1 MITAGLT
8 DKRLPI
14 EKTDTIIEN
23 SIAVRYWQ
31 GAVNYLRR
39 SYIIEIKLDKH
50 DYQYFNN
57 RKRTAIGEM
66 NFNQINNIPRNYST
80 RKNFK
85 CIFAVACEEKQ
96 LFFKRFH
103 AECTRLKGSITIRKE
118 ASSLYGS

>member
-50 DYQYFNN
+50 DAHGISVD
-57 RKRTAIGEM
+57 KLTAEI
-66 NFNQINNIPRNYST
+66 I
-80 RKNFK
+80 
-85 CIFAVACEEKQ
+85 CA
-96 LFFKRFH
+96 
-103 AECTRLKGSITIRKE
+103 LK
-118 ASSLYGS
+118 

>member
-1 MITAGLT
+1 MA
-8 DKRLPI
+8 I

-66 NFNQINNIPRNYST
+66 NFNQINIIPRNYST
-80 RKNFK
+80 RKILNAFLRSHVK
-85 CIFAVACEEKQ
+85 KNSCFSNAFMRNA
-96 LFFKRFH
+96 H
-103 AECTRLKGSITIRKE
+103 D
-118 ASSLYGS
+118 

>member
-1 MITAGLT
+1 MQSSSVKDELLILHKTKGSITIQ
-8 DKRLPI
+8 KRPARLRSWFSFI

-50 DYQYFNN
+50 DYQYINN

-66 NFNQINNIPRNYST
+66 NFNQINTIPLNYST
-80 RKNFK
+80 L
-85 CIFAVACEEKQ
+85 I
-96 LFFKRFH
+96 L
-103 AECTRLKGSITIRKE
+103 
-118 ASSLYGS
+118 